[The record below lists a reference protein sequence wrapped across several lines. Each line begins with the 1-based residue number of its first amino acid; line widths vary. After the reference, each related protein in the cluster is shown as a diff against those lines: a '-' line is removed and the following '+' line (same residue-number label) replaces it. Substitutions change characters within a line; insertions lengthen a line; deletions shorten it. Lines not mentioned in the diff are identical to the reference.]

1 MSLEV
6 SCSRW
11 GPGLAEMFQGRAL
24 SIPSC
29 SRSCEQLQRHIL
41 YKPSVV
47 STPMYC
53 PGDTSVLKS
62 SGGCSI
68 TGTSEIYL
76 PCEPQ
81 GLLGCGSRWSF
92 SMKPGAGGGSSCH
105 KC

>member
-1 MSLEV
+1 MSLEG

-24 SIPSC
+24 SILSC

-41 YKPSVV
+41 YEPSVV
-47 STPMYC
+47 STPVYC

-68 TGTSEIYL
+68 MGTVKSTS
-76 PCEPQ
+76 PV
-81 GLLGCGSRWSF
+81 S
-92 SMKPGAGGGSSCH
+92 PGGY
-105 KC
+105 